1 MKQNNVLAF
10 LVDKIS
16 AEAQADKNFEKY
28 AKDVLTEGYQTG
40 LLSTRL
46 NDTEYEFIQDKIM
59 SYMVADQKLKNVKA
73 LTRLIPTIALLIGA
87 LCKQI
92 SKGKL
97 IKILSASLIME
108 IVIDAVMKNVLKLD
122 LEELD
127 PDEFEIEDE
136 EEDFFEEDLFD
147 DDEEYQK
154 YEKDF
159 DTTFEEED
167 VTPAAATVAATE
179 NYPDPTG
186 SPEET
191 ADEKEDLNEDSEE

>member
-28 AKDVLTEGYQTG
+28 AKNVLTEGYQTG

-127 PDEFEIEDE
+127 PDGQLLCRLLMDGKSERQIAGQLGISQVAVNKRKQKVFALLREA
-136 EEDFFEEDLFD
+136 LD
-147 DDEEYQK
+147 DWK
-154 YEKDF
+154 
-159 DTTFEEED
+159 
-167 VTPAAATVAATE
+167 
-179 NYPDPTG
+179 
-186 SPEET
+186 
-191 ADEKEDLNEDSEE
+191 